1 VPFLDDPDEI
11 LEHAYTNY
19 KLFVN
24 DRSYGIH
31 NPGYTKKLLQDSI
44 ASVQTYQ
51 GSKANLVP

>member
-1 VPFLDDPDEI
+1 VPFLDDPDKV
-11 LEHAYTNY
+11 LENAYTNY

-51 GSKANLVP
+51 SSNAEVSP